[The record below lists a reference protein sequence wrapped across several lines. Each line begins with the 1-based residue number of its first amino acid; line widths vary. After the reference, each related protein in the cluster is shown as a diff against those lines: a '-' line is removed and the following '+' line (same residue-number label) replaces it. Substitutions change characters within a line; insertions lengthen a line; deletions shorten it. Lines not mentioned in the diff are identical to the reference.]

1 MELQLGKGPPIYSKG
16 GWVKTLATV
25 REKPN
30 FLLPLNKFWPSFQ
43 SLLIPFFKGFDL
55 QQLENKRH
63 LTNGACMISD

>member
-43 SLLIPFFKGFDL
+43 SLLIPFFKDL
-55 QQLENKRH
+55 IYN
-63 LTNGACMISD
+63 N